1 MGTNDTNGTL
11 LENLATVINNFF
23 ERNWRDD
30 LNIDVEAN
38 PPQYYTTAILATER
52 RMSLS
57 RQEELNF
64 IETINNIIRN
74 SLNFGVPVI
83 LRYSG
88 NLPSNQRW
96 ENDSD
101 HYILINGISES
112 TENIFETRYNYMDPQ
127 NWNLDGTNWTGS
139 LRSDLTARDFGHLFW
154 GGNNAEGE
162 ELYQNSHLL
171 SYIPAANNQN
181 ETMFSDIDKFS
192 MMTLGLCLY
201 NSKLNNRNIRSVN
214 NNKIS
219 ACSVIDKNNPY

>member
-38 PPQYYTTAILATER
+38 PPQYSTTAILATER

-88 NLPSNQRW
+88 NLPSNQRC

-127 NWNLDGTNWTGS
+127 HWNLDGTNWTGS
-139 LRSDLTARDFGHLFW
+139 LRSDLTARDFVYCKMKQIAIA
-154 GGNNAEGE
+154 NRV
-162 ELYQNSHLL
+162 L
-171 SYIPAANNQN
+171 SINW
-181 ETMFSDIDKFS
+181 
-192 MMTLGLCLY
+192 
-201 NSKLNNRNIRSVN
+201 
-214 NNKIS
+214 
-219 ACSVIDKNNPY
+219 